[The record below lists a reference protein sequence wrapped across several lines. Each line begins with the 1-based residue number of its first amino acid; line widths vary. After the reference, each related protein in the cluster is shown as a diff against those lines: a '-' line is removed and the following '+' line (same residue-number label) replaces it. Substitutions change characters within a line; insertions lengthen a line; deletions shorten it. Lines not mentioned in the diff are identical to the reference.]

1 MSSEVFQRS
10 AALLERE
17 AVTTEPS
24 GRNWA
29 GIAVG
34 LVAAFAVVALYV
46 VGVWAV
52 VILVQAVV

>member
-10 AALLERE
+10 DALLERE
-17 AVTTEPS
+17 AVTEPS
-24 GRNWA
+24 GRDWA
-29 GIAVG
+29 GIRVG
-34 LVAAFAVVALYV
+34 LVAAFAVIALYV